1 MSAFLWTTDDLAK
14 AMHGRRFGDLPKGV
28 TGISIDTRTILP
40 GEAFFAIKGE
50 RFDGHQFVT
59 QAMKA
64 GATLAVVAEER
75 LVAMGRTSLPFIVV
89 DDVLEAMRRLAHAA
103 RARTSAKIVAVTGS
117 VGKTTTKEMLRTAL
131 SASGTVHASEA
142 SFNNHWGVPLT
153 LARMPQDTRFGVFEI
168 GMNHAGE
175 ITPLVA
181 MVRPHVA
188 VITTIAPAHIG
199 AFGAIEGI
207 SHAKAEIFSGLVE
220 GGTAILN
227 KDNGQFGLLRDLADK
242 AGVRSTRAFG
252 KGEDCDWRLLSYADN
267 DAGGAVKASF
277 DGEELEYAIGAPGEH
292 IALNSLIVIGA
303 AGLMGA
309 DLRKTA
315 DALAGFSAGKGRGE
329 RHSVG
334 LGGGTVTI
342 IDESYNANNASM
354 EAALRMLAAAT
365 PGEGGRRIAV
375 LGDMLELGSES
386 ERLHRELA
394 DPVRESGAELVLL
407 VGPEMRALQEALGE
421 GSAVVHRETAA
432 EMAPLLAA
440 DVCAGDVIVFKASK
454 GIGFARLVEEF
465 MASLKQ
471 AATAQ
476 R

>member
-1 MSAFLWTTDDLAK
+1 MSEFLWTTDDLAK

-28 TGISIDTRTILP
+28 TGISIDTRTIKP
-40 GEAFFAIKGE
+40 GEAFFAIKGD

-89 DDVLEAMRRLAHAA
+89 DDVLEAMRRLAHAS

-153 LARMPQDTRFGVFEI
+153 LARMPQDTAFGVFEI

-188 VITTIAPAHIG
+188 VVTTIAPAHIG

-227 KDNGQFGLLRDLADK
+227 KDNGQYGLLRELAGK
-242 AGVRSTRAFG
+242 AGVSSIKTFG
-252 KGEDCDWRLLSYADN
+252 KGEDCDWRLLSYSDR
-267 DAGGAVKASF
+267 DGGGAVASAL
-277 DGEELEYAIGAPGEH
+277 DGEEFVYAIGSPGEH
-292 IALNSLIVIGA
+292 IALNSLIVVGA
-303 AGLMGA
+303 AGLLGA
-309 DLRKTA
+309 DRQKTA
-315 DALAGFSAGKGRGE
+315 DALSAFTAGKGRGE
-329 RHSVG
+329 RHKIDIAGGSVA
-334 LGGGTVTI
+334 I

-354 EAALRMLAAAT
+354 EAALRMLAAAE
-365 PGEGGRRIAV
+365 PGPGGRRIAV
-375 LGDMLELGSES
+375 LGDMLELGGES

-394 DPVRESGAELVLL
+394 APVRDSGAGMVYLA
-407 VGPEMRALQEALGE
+407 GPEMHALADSLGD
-421 GSAVVHRETAA
+421 SATVVHRQTAA
-432 EMAPLLAA
+432 ELAPLLLGEAR
-440 DVCAGDVIVFKASK
+440 AGDVFVFKASK

-471 AATAQ
+471 AAAAG